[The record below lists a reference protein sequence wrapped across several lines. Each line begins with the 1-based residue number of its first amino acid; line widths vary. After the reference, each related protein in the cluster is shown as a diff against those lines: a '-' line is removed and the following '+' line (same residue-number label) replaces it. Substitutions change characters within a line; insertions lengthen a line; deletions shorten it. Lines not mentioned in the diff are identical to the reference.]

1 MGIES
6 VPMKQI
12 MYMVLLLLG
21 TTGSVLAQKDKRAE
35 AILDAMSAKYKAL
48 TSYQAAFS
56 YISGSETY
64 KGDITVKGRMF
75 RLKTAG
81 QEVFTDGTVMS
92 TYVKESNEVNVQDYD
107 ASATGDFNPTKIYSI
122 YKKGFTYAYLRE
134 QKIGGRTVDVIEL
147 KPDKKNAQIA
157 NLQISVDKADKL
169 ARSWQITDKNGKKTT
184 YSISKFTPNPAL
196 TDGYFVF
203 DKSKYPGVEVVDLR

>member
-1 MGIES
+1 MI
-6 VPMKQI
+6 
-12 MYMVLLLLG
+12 LLMLG
-21 TTGSVLAQKDKRAE
+21 ATGPALAQKDKRAE

-48 TSYQAAFS
+48 TSYQATFS
-56 YISGSETY
+56 YLSGSETY
-64 KGDITVKGRMF
+64 KGDIAVKGSKF

-107 ASATGDFNPTKIYSI
+107 AGATGDFNPTKVYSI
-122 YKKGFTYAYLRE
+122 YKKGFTYTYLRE

-157 NLQISVDKADKL
+157 TLQISVDKADKL
-169 ARSWQITDKNGKKTT
+169 ARSWQITDKNGKKST
-184 YSISKFTPNPAL
+184 YSINKFTPNPAL
-196 TDGYFVF
+196 TDSYFVF